1 MFARELEKE
10 NLEIMKRL
18 EKRFEGSKFFKLDE
32 VVFNDDD
39 TLVVHYSYLRKEKQ
53 KQKVYKRSE
62 FIRPKCKICGEDKR
76 VVEGPF
82 AIICHGC
89 QTIVVKKSKDSQ

>member
-53 KQKVYKRSE
+53 KL
-62 FIRPKCKICGEDKR
+62 G
-76 VVEGPF
+76 
-82 AIICHGC
+82 
-89 QTIVVKKSKDSQ
+89 